1 MKALLV
7 LGVVTSLLAGL
18 AVCIMSGRQP
28 PQFPR
33 SEGAPVVRPAPD
45 LPPPGNLRGAASGRK
60 SPTTP
65 LSLSRAD
72 DEKSRQLQL
81 EIERALA
88 SIDEVERG
96 RAYTQLLP
104 ALIAIDPVAV
114 ERLVESCPA
123 GPVRDQLLRHAALG
137 WSAANLDGAIEWVT
151 AMKDDAE
158 RDIAATE
165 IVSEVAQAD
174 PAHAIEV
181 SDLFRV
187 GRNDGTVEHIAQL
200 WAVENLKASLD
211 WVEAQPPGAPRDQL
225 LARIIAVQ
233 AETAPADAA
242 STALNQ
248 FGPGPLRDAAVASV
262 VRQWSIQDADA
273 AAAWVE
279 DLPNGHDLQIQ
290 LSRVGG
296 Q

>member
-7 LGVVTSLLAGL
+7 LGAVTSLLAGL
-18 AVCIMSGRQP
+18 AVCIVSGRQP
-28 PQFPR
+28 PQFPGL
-33 SEGAPVVRPAPD
+33 EGVSVGRAPD
-45 LPPPGNLRGAASGRK
+45 LPPPGNLRAAASGRK

-65 LSLSRAD
+65 LRLSRGD

-81 EIERALA
+81 EIERALV
-88 SIDEVERG
+88 SVDDLERD

-104 ALIAIDPVAV
+104 ALIVIDPGAV

-123 GPVRDQLLRHAALG
+123 GPVREQLLRHAALA

-151 AMKDDAE
+151 AMRDDAE

-165 IVSEVAQAD
+165 VVSEVAQAD

-181 SDLFRV
+181 SDLFGI

-200 WAVENLKASLD
+200 WAAENLQASLH

-248 FGPGPLRDAAVASV
+248 IGPGPLRDAAVADV

-273 AAAWVE
+273 ATAWVE
-279 DLPNGHDLQIQ
+279 DL
-290 LSRVGG
+290 RYR
-296 Q
+296 

>member
-1 MKALLV
+1 MKALV
-7 LGVVTSLLAGL
+7 VFGVVTSLLAGL

-28 PQFPR
+28 PQFPG
-33 SEGAPVVRPAPD
+33 SEGVPVWRAPD
-45 LPPPGNLRGAASGRK
+45 LPASANLRAAASGRK
-60 SPTTP
+60 SP
-65 LSLSRAD
+65 LRLSRGG
-72 DEKSRQLQL
+72 DEKSRRLQM
-81 EIERALA
+81 EIERALI
-88 SIDEVERG
+88 SVDDVERD

-104 ALIAIDPVAV
+104 ALIAIDPAAV
-114 ERLVESCPA
+114 ERVVESCPA
-123 GPVRDQLLRHAALG
+123 GPVREQLLRHAALA

-181 SDLFRV
+181 SDLFGI
-187 GRNDGTVEHIAQL
+187 GRDDGTVEHIAQL
-200 WAVENLKASLD
+200 WAVENLRASLD

-233 AETAPADAA
+233 AETAPAYAA

-248 FGPGPLRDAAVASV
+248 IGPGPLRDAAVASV

-273 AAAWVE
+273 AVAWVE

>member
-28 PQFPR
+28 PQFSR
-33 SEGAPVVRPAPD
+33 SEGVPEVVRPASA
-45 LPPPGNLRGAASGRK
+45 LPPPGNLRGAASGRE

-65 LSLSRAD
+65 LSLSRGD
-72 DEKSRQLQL
+72 DEKSRQL
-81 EIERALA
+81 EIERALV
-88 SIDEVERG
+88 SIDEVERD

-181 SDLFRV
+181 SDLFGI

-225 LARIIAVQ
+225 LARVIAVQ

-242 STALNQ
+242 NTALNQ
-248 FGPGPLRDAAVASV
+248 IGSGPLRDAAVASV

-279 DLPNGHDLQIQ
+279 DLPNGHDLRIQ
-290 LSRVGG
+290 LLRVGG